1 MAFAMQIPQPYAPP
15 WPPFPTELTL
25 GPAEVHVVCASVDL
39 SGQRLRDL
47 AATLSQDELE
57 RAGRFH
63 FHRDRDRFIARRG
76 LLRELL
82 GLHLQTAPRR
92 LVFSAGPFGKP
103 ALAKPP
109 EDRPLHFSLAH
120 SNDLAVFAVSREAAV
135 GVDVELVR
143 ELPDLAGLV
152 STVLSGREQ
161 LQWQSLPE
169 PQRLRVFFDVW
180 TRKEA
185 FLKGTGQGLQ
195 KPPQEIEVPLCRC
208 EQDQRL
214 PVFDGGRQVT
224 DWSLRS
230 FSAGSFAL
238 ALALRRP
245 PTRVCCWEWSSSSQP
260 HRLPQGG

>member
-1 MAFAMQIPQPYAPP
+1 MPP
-15 WPPFPTELTL
+15 WPPFPDELTL

-47 AATLSQDELE
+47 TGTLSQDELE

-82 GLHLQTAPRR
+82 GLHLQTAPRV
-92 LVFSAGPFGKP
+92 LAFAAGPFGKP
-103 ALAKPP
+103 ALATPV
-109 EDRPLHFSLAH
+109 EERPLHFSLAH
-120 SNDLAVFAVSREAAV
+120 SNDMVVFAVSREAAV
-135 GVDVELVR
+135 GVDVEWVR
-143 ELPDLAGLV
+143 DLSDLSGLV
-152 STVLSGREQ
+152 STVFSDREQ

-169 PQRLRVFFDVW
+169 SQRLQAFFDVW

-185 FLKGTGQGLQ
+185 FLKGIGQGFQ
-195 KPPQEIEVPLCRC
+195 KPPREIEVPLCRC
-208 EQDQRL
+208 ETDQKL
-214 PVFDGGRQVT
+214 PVFDGGRQVP

-230 FSAGSFAL
+230 FSAPDFAL

-245 PTRVCCWEWSSSSQP
+245 PTRVCCWAWSSESLP
-260 HRLPQGG
+260 HRFPQGD